1 MPETPN
7 DHEPDEPER
16 PSHLD
21 GDGRAGLEHAREALS
36 QAKADARRRGVM
48 PGTPARGGRRSRTEP
63 GRRAH
68 NDDPRPM
75 SDVLGRFVADQ
86 GWRER
91 AAVGAVFG
99 RWEQIVGP
107 DLAEH
112 TRPESFA
119 DGEVV
124 VRADSAAWATQVRLL
139 AGSLVRRLNEELGH
153 GTVASV
159 KVTGPGTGEKLRW
172 VRG

>member
-1 MPETPN
+1 M
-7 DHEPDEPER
+7 PDETTPSER
-16 PSHLD
+16 EPNRD
-21 GDGRAGLEHAREALS
+21 GSERAGRDHAREALS
-36 QAKADARRRGVM
+36 QAKSDARRRGAM
-48 PGTPARGGRRSRTEP
+48 PGAAGRGGGRKSRTEP
-63 GRRAH
+63 GRRAR
-68 NDDPRPM
+68 NDDPQSI
-75 SDVLGRFVADQ
+75 SDVLGGLVSDQ

-91 AAVGAVFG
+91 AAIGAVFG
-99 RWEQIVGP
+99 RWDQIVGP

-153 GTVASV
+153 GTVATV
-159 KVTGPGTGEKLRW
+159 KVTGPGANDRRRRW
-172 VRG
+172 SNG

>member
-1 MPETPN
+1 M
-7 DHEPDEPER
+7 PDEPTPSER
-16 PSHLD
+16 EPYRD
-21 GDGRAGLEHAREALS
+21 GAGRAGLEHAREALNE
-36 QAKADARRRGVM
+36 AKSDARLRGAV
-48 PGTPARGGRRSRTEP
+48 PGTQPKKNGGRKRSGS

-68 NDDPRPM
+68 NDDPEPI
-75 SDVLGRFVADQ
+75 SALLGRMLSEQ

-91 AAVGAVFG
+91 AAIGAVFG
-99 RWEQIVGP
+99 RWDQIVGP

-153 GTVASV
+153 GTVATV
-159 KVTGPGTGEKLRW
+159 KVTGPGTGERRRW